1 MAAAVQSL
9 SQSFDPKLLA
19 ALEGLDFKA
28 RYVMEGF
35 LSGLHDSPFHG
46 FSVEFSDY
54 RNYQPGDDL
63 RHLDWRLFARSDRL
77 CIKRY
82 MQETNVRF
90 YVVCDASASMQ
101 YRGATAWGSKLE
113 CAKVLSAALTWFLL
127 RQNDAAGMV
136 SLRHGRSSGKGQ
148 AGPVMRDKMQSDA
161 AGELVP
167 EFVRPSQR
175 PNQFGQILR
184 QLESLKASGG
194 ACLSSLL
201 EHTVR
206 LVHRRSVIL
215 FFSDLLE
222 PSEDVALGFK
232 QLRFHG
238 HEVIIFQILDADE
251 MEFPFQEPKVFE
263 DLETGA
269 RRVVAPSAVRE
280 KYLARFND
288 FMAAYRDL
296 FQSLEMAHCVVRTDQ
311 NPWHAL
317 ALFLAERRRLK

>member
-1 MAAAVQSL
+1 MPTTAPNL
-9 SQSFDPKLLA
+9 SDRFDPKVLTALA
-19 ALEGLDFKA
+19 GLDFKA

-35 LSGLHDSPFHG
+35 LSGLHNSPFHG

-90 YVVCDASASMQ
+90 YVVCDTSASMK
-101 YRGATAWGSKLE
+101 YRGAAAWGSKLE
-113 CAKVLSAALTWFLL
+113 CAKVLAAALTWFLL
-127 RQNDAAGMV
+127 HQNDAAGMV
-136 SLRHGRSSGKGQ
+136 SLRLSSRSENGGVDRTGRPG
-148 AGPVMRDKMQSDA
+148 A
-161 AGELVP
+161 ASRPNRTGEALVP

-175 PNQFGQILR
+175 PNQFGLILR
-184 QLESLKASGG
+184 QLEALSASGG
-194 ACLSSLL
+194 ECLSKLL

-222 PSEDVALGFK
+222 PSDEVELGFK

-238 HEVIIFQILDADE
+238 HEVIVFQTIDADE
-251 MEFPFQEPKVFE
+251 LEFPFEEPRVFE

-269 RRVVAPSAVRE
+269 RRVVSPGPVRE
-280 KYLARFND
+280 KYLARFNE
-288 FMAAYRDL
+288 FMADYRSL
-296 FQSLEMAHCVVRTDQ
+296 FQSLEMSHC
-311 NPWHAL
+311 
-317 ALFLAERRRLK
+317 

>member
-1 MAAAVQSL
+1 MPAAVQSL
-9 SQSFDPKLLA
+9 SQNFDPKLLA

-90 YVVCDASASMQ
+90 YVVCDSSASMK
-101 YRGATAWGSKLE
+101 YRGTAAWGSKLE
-113 CAKVLSAALTWFLL
+113 CARVLAAALTWFLL
-127 RQNDAAGMV
+127 HQNDAAGMV
-136 SLRHGRSSGKGQ
+136 SLKNSPQTSRIMRPGAAAQSG
-148 AGPVMRDKMQSDA
+148 P
-161 AGELVP
+161 AGEALVP
-167 EFVRPSQR
+167 EFIRPSQR
-175 PNQFGQILR
+175 PNQFGLILR
-184 QLESLKASGG
+184 QLESLSASGG
-194 ACLSSLL
+194 ASLSALL

-222 PSEDVALGFK
+222 PSEDIALGFK

-238 HEVIIFQILDADE
+238 HEVIIFQVLDADE
-251 MEFPFQEPKVFE
+251 LEFPFQEPKVFE

-269 RRVVAPSAVRE
+269 RRVIQPAAARE
-280 KYLARFND
+280 KYLKRFNA
-288 FMAAYRDL
+288 FMAGYRDL

-317 ALFLAERRRLK
+317 ALFLVERRRLK

>member
-1 MAAAVQSL
+1 VNAEPQTL
-9 SQSFDPKLLA
+9 SQRFDPKMLA
-19 ALEGLDFKA
+19 SLEGLDFKA

-63 RHLDWRLFARSDRL
+63 RHLDWRLYARSDRL

-90 YVVCDASASMQ
+90 YVVCDTSASME

-113 CAKVLSAALTWFLL
+113 CAKILAAALAWFLL

-136 SLRHGRSSGKGQ
+136 TLSG
-148 AGPVMRDKMQSDA
+148 QS
-161 AGELVP
+161 EVP
-167 EFVRPSQR
+167 EFIRPSQR
-175 PNQFGQILR
+175 STQLGLMLR
-184 QLESLKASGG
+184 HLELLRPSGG
-194 ACLSSLL
+194 ACLASLL
-201 EHTVR
+201 QHTVR
-206 LVHRRSVIL
+206 LVHRRSIIL

-222 PSEDVALGFK
+222 PSEEVALGLK

-238 HEVIIFQILDADE
+238 HEVVIFQVLDRDE
-251 MEFPFQEPKVFE
+251 LEFPFAETKVFE
-263 DLETGA
+263 DMETGA
-269 RRVVAPSAVRE
+269 RRVISPAEIRQ
-280 KYLARFND
+280 KYLERFNH
-288 FMAAYRDL
+288 FMTAYHEL
-296 FQSLEMAHCVVRTDQ
+296 FQELEMPYCVVRTDE

-317 ALFLAERRRLK
+317 ALFLAERKRLH